1 MRLPARAVLG
11 VIPGCRRRADRGLR
25 EQWLPLFD
33 RYEVDL
39 VLCGHGR
46 GYERSFPIRGF
57 DSAAALRPHPVTTID
72 SGVFDTSQG
81 TVYLVLGGGGEAG
94 GGQRGGEAGGGE
106 GGGGEGGGEAGGGKG
121 GGGEGGGEAGGGK
134 GGGGEGGGE
143 AGGGKG
149 GGGEGGGEA
158 GGGKG
163 GGGEGGGE
171 AGGGGRAAAWS
182 ARRDSATGYGVAVFD
197 VNPGA
202 EAGAQTAITVSYY
215 HAVDAGLG
223 ADPGDGEADDYALFD
238 TVTLVRPRS
247 DGRRWHP
254 KEPVASNLA

>member
-1 MRLPARAVLG
+1 MRLPVRALLAVPPPLT
-11 VIPGCRRRADRGLR
+11 PPPDLGLR

-46 GYERSFPIRGF
+46 GYERSFPVRGF
-57 DSAAALRPHPVTTID
+57 DSADPLRPHPVTTVD

-81 TVYLVLGGGGEAG
+81 TVYLVLGGGGES
-94 GGQRGGEAGGGE
+94 GGE
-106 GGGGEGGGEAGGGKG
+106 GGGAGG
-121 GGGEGGGEAGGGK
+121 AGG
-134 GGGGEGGGE
+134 
-143 AGGGKG
+143 
-149 GGGEGGGEA
+149 
-158 GGGKG
+158 
-163 GGGEGGGE
+163 
-171 AGGGGRAAAWS
+171 AAWS

-202 EAGAQTAITVSYY
+202 EAGAQTSITVSYY
-215 HAVDAGLG
+215 HAVDAAPG
-223 ADPGDGEADDYALFD
+223 ADPGDGGPADDYALFD